1 MKQHN
6 QNLENN
12 ETSTDSAQLIL
23 RHYDIIE
30 KLIRLDEGHVA
41 HCQDQV
47 LAARYEARLKSMQK
61 LRGYYD
67 LKYNDL
73 LLERKL

>member
-1 MKQHN
+1 MRQHN

-30 KLIRLDEGHVA
+30 KLIQLDEGHVA
-41 HCQDQV
+41 HCQDQALV
-47 LAARYEARLKSMQK
+47 ARYETRLKSTQK
-61 LRGYYD
+61 LKGYYD

-73 LLERKL
+73 LLGRKL

>member
-23 RHYDIIE
+23 HHYDIIE
-30 KLIRLDEGHVA
+30 KLIRLDESHVA
-41 HCQDQV
+41 YCQDRV
-47 LAARYEARLKSMQK
+47 LAARYEARLKSTQK
-61 LRGYYD
+61 LKGYYD
-67 LKYNDL
+67 IHYNDL
-73 LLERKL
+73 LIGRKL